1 MNIQISDHFTYK
13 KLLLFALPS
22 IVMMICTSIYGVVD
36 GFFVSNFVGKASF
49 AAVNFIMPVLMIL
62 GTVGFMFGTGGSAL
76 IARTMGEGR
85 DKEANRIFSLII
97 YVSIILG
104 IVLSIVGQLIL
115 RPVAEL
121 MRADGELLENCL
133 IYGRIILLAL
143 PAYILQFEFQC
154 LFVTANK
161 PRLGLAF
168 SVLAGVTNMVLDA
181 LFMAVFHWGLYGAAA
196 ATAISQCVGGLLPLI
211 YFALPNSGR
220 LRLGATAFSGRVLG
234 QVCLNGSSEL
244 MSNIAMSTVSMLYNM
259 QLLKYAGQNGVSAYG
274 VLMYV
279 GMIFM
284 AVDIGY
290 SVGVAPVISY
300 HFGAENTDELKNL
313 LRRSLRIIASFA
325 VTMVVLSKLLARPL
339 GTIFVGYDAELME
352 LTLHAFSIYSFAFLF
367 SGFTIFGSSF
377 FTALNNGPVSAAIS
391 FLRTLVF
398 EVAAVLILP
407 LIWETEGI
415 WLSMVAAELMAI
427 TVTVTFLK
435 LNQKRYQY

>member
-325 VTMVVLSKLLARPL
+325 VAMVVLSKLLARPL